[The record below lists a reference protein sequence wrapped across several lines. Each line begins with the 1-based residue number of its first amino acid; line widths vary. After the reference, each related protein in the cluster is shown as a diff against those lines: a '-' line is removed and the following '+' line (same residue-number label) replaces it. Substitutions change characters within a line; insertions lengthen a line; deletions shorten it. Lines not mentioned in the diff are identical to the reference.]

1 MYLLMQQNVG
11 ILAFF
16 FANNPFSAS
25 KIANKD
31 QGNIGKQV
39 LFFQMEFSNLVHCAY
54 CYKTYVSTLYNQ
66 KLVVFPSSLCGVM
79 VSMHDW

>member
-1 MYLLMQQNVG
+1 MLINKTCYLTGKVNMKDFKVNVSFNVAKYRNSS
-11 ILAFF
+11 LF

-39 LFFQMEFSNLVHCAY
+39 LFFRMEFSNLVHCAY
-54 CYKTYVSTLYNQ
+54 ILLKTYVSTL
-66 KLVVFPSSLCGVM
+66 
-79 VSMHDW
+79 